1 MTMNIENCPRCGRV
15 FAKGFS
21 EVCPACQKDIDKE
34 YELCSD
40 FLRQNKGASITH
52 LSDETGVSIRQ
63 ITRFIREGRISLLDA
78 PNLSYP
84 CESCGTLIQT
94 NNLCE
99 NCRKRF
105 VNASKNFL
113 EEDAKLKKRE
123 ADLLQ
128 DIYKGIGQYK
138 DRN

>member
-1 MTMNIENCPRCGRV
+1 MNIDNCPRCGKV

-21 EVCPACQKDIDKE
+21 EVCPACTKEIDKQ
-34 YELCSD
+34 YELCAD
-40 FLRQNKGASITH
+40 YLRQNKGASITQ
-52 LSDETGVSIRQ
+52 LSEETEVSIRQ
-63 ITRFIREGRISLLDA
+63 ITRFIREGRISLVDA

-105 VNASKNFL
+105 VNSSKNFFEDEAKAKQRQAEL
-113 EEDAKLKKRE
+113 EK
-123 ADLLQ
+123 

>member
-1 MTMNIENCPRCGRV
+1 MNIENCPRCGKV

-34 YELCSD
+34 YEICAD
-40 FLRQNKGASITH
+40 FLRKNKGSSITF
-52 LSDETGVSIRQ
+52 LSEETGVSVRQ
-63 ITRFIREGRISLLDA
+63 ITRFIKEGRISLLDA

-84 CESCGTLIQT
+84 CESCGTLIQS
-94 NNLCE
+94 NNLCDS
-99 NCRKRF
+99 CRKRF
-105 VNASKNFL
+105 VNASKNFF
-113 EEDAKLKKRE
+113 EEDAKAKKRE